1 MSVKVGSTTAVAT
14 VDTGAGISII
24 NYDLAREFPRLQ
36 QKKFY
41 LQGLNGKPMTN
52 FGFAIVPLTVGKF
65 LFKYTMMIVKDSSC
79 PVLLGYEFLE
89 SYGCT
94 LDIPKFK
101 LTSEILGSVG
111 FAGAK
116 KDMLN
121 SLPANVK
128 INLELKRTSPLQVKA
143 EEALAPSP
151 SEAHTS
157 RMVYNEPATIVRVL
171 QQHPRETTNH
181 LRLGEAVIIP
191 AFTKQAVPVS
201 MDRPIES
208 LMGVLHRNEKLYI
221 RNRTLSP
228 NLLIDNTT
236 EYIELINPAGQPA
249 KLPMGTKLG
258 RIEPYEQL
266 PVPLF
271 TTGIL
276 KSSSSDQPSPI
287 YISTIQINPDLTK

>member
-24 NYDLAREFPRLQ
+24 NYDLAQEFPRLQ

-52 FGFAIVPLTVGKF
+52 FGFALVPLTVGKF
-65 LFKYTMMIVKDSSC
+65 LIKYPMMIVKGSSC

-89 SYGCT
+89 SFGCI
-94 LDIPKFK
+94 LDIPNFK
-101 LTSEILGSVG
+101 LTSEILGSVD
-111 FAGAK
+111 FAGAR

-128 INLELKRTSPLQVKA
+128 INLELKRTSPLQVKV

-157 RMVYNEPATIVRVL
+157 HMVYNEPATIVPVL
-171 QQHPRETTNH
+171 LQNSRERINH
-181 LRLGEAVIIP
+181 LRLNETVTIP
-191 AFTKQAVPVS
+191 AFTKQAVPVL

-208 LMGVLHRNEKLYI
+208 AIGIVHCNCTTSI
-221 RNRTLSP
+221 QCHFSP
-228 NLLIDNTT
+228 L
-236 EYIELINPAGQPA
+236 EY
-249 KLPMGTKLG
+249 
-258 RIEPYEQL
+258 
-266 PVPLF
+266 
-271 TTGIL
+271 
-276 KSSSSDQPSPI
+276 
-287 YISTIQINPDLTK
+287 